1 MLTLIAAIVFG
12 LAFGLFATSNT
23 DYTTLRFGAYV
34 LPQIPIYMVVF
45 GSLLIGLLAAWLL
58 SSLEQISSWM
68 TLNQQTHRIR
78 QSESAIQSLQ
88 SKIHQLEI
96 ENSRLK
102 GEHVVSQEDLYTI
115 QTIEERPQNSSL
127 WGRLKTNLSY

>member
-1 MLTLIAAIVFG
+1 MITLIAAIVFG

-23 DYTTLRFGAYV
+23 EFTTLRFGTYII
-34 LPQIPIYMVVF
+34 PQIPIYMVVF

-68 TLNQQTHRIR
+68 ALNQQTRRIK

-88 SKIHQLEI
+88 TQIHSLEV
-96 ENSRLK
+96 ENARLK
-102 GEHVVSQEDLYTI
+102 GEYPATHTNYDEPGV
-115 QTIEERPQNSSL
+115 EERKQSASL
-127 WGRLKTNLSY
+127 WSRLKTNVSY